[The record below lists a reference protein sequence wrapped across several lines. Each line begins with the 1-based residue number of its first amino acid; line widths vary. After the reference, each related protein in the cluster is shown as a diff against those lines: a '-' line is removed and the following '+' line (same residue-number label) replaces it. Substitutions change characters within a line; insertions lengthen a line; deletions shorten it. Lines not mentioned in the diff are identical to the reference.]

1 MQFGS
6 RTKYFII
13 RGLMLSVAADIAL
26 IALANELLE
35 LKLDFLDIIYVL
47 IACYFCALLY
57 RFWIFLKEYC
67 NFKLFERERL
77 IAAICSDLNNVD
89 MPDYD
94 GAIIDSASSYFQMV
108 IDDPNASEN
117 AKIAAATFMGFFMKT
132 RQTSIIMSL
141 KLELVMT
148 EAINRVHGREI
159 VATS

>member
-6 RTKYFII
+6 RTKYYIV
-13 RGLMLSVAADIAL
+13 RGLLLSVAADIAL
-26 IALANELLE
+26 IALTNELLSLE
-35 LKLDFLDIIYVL
+35 LNFLEIIYVL
-47 IACYFCALLY
+47 IAYYLLSLLY
-57 RFWIFLKEYC
+57 HIWISLKEYC
-67 NFKLFERERL
+67 SYKLFERERL

-94 GAIIDSASSYFQMV
+94 GAIIDSASSYFEMV
-108 IDDPNASEN
+108 IADPNAPEN

-148 EAINRVHGREI
+148 EAINRVHGREF